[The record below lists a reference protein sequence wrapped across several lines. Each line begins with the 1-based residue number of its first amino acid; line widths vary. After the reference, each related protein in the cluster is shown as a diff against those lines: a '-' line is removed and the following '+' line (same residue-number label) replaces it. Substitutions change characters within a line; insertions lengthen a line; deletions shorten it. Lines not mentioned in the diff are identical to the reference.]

1 MKENPQFYNVS
12 LLPDTYYR
20 FFEVGVGH
28 FITHGGS
35 LNYASTY
42 DFEKYSG
49 MLAGAPDP
57 SSNTAKIRSP
67 QGIYYVHAIQF
78 YTLNILFKPGLLHFK
93 GRLLL

>member
-1 MKENPQFYNVS
+1 MRKLMKENPKFYDVS

-20 FFEVGVGH
+20 YFEVGVGH

-35 LNYASTY
+35 LNYANTY
-42 DFEKYSG
+42 DFKKYSG

-67 QGIYYVHAIQF
+67 QG
-78 YTLNILFKPGLLHFK
+78 NICCNSIDISFSMWLFP
-93 GRLLL
+93 RLPA